1 MDFSKLSNGQKVG
14 LVGGLVMIVNL
25 FFPWFGIDA
34 GGLGSATGNAFD
46 FGLAWIG
53 SLFVIA
59 GAVVLG
65 LKVFGGS
72 DLRAGTLKA
81 EQIALLLAGL
91 GTVFVVIQ
99 LIVGHEAGGLLDL
112 DRKFGVF
119 LGTLAAVVTTA
130 GAFMSMKEAG
140 LELPGADD
148 FRSFGKRDDGET
160 PPPPPPA

>member
-14 LVGGLVMIVNL
+14 LIGGLVMIVNL

-53 SLFVIA
+53 SLLVIA

-65 LKVFGGS
+65 LKAFGRS
-72 DLRAGTLKA
+72 DVKAGTLKA
-81 EQIALLLAGL
+81 EQIALMIAAL
-91 GTVFVVIQ
+91 GTVLVVIQ

-119 LGTLAAVVTTA
+119 LGTVAAVVTSV

-148 FRSFGKRDDGET
+148 FKSFGSKGDDSP